1 MGLRNLFGRGTGVS
15 AAEVREKLKGEGTG
29 GLQLLDVREPR
40 EYEQGHLPGAVN
52 IPLSQLAGRLSEV
65 DRDRPV
71 VTY

>member
-1 MGLRNLFGRGTGVS
+1 MGLRNLFGKAGDVS
-15 AAEVREKLKGEGTG
+15 AADVREKLKEDGAN

-40 EYEQGHLPGAVN
+40 EYERGHLPGAVN

>member
-1 MGLRNLFGRGTGVS
+1 MGLRNLFGRADGVS
-15 AAEVREKLKGEGTG
+15 TAEVREKLKEDGPARI
-29 GLQLLDVREPR
+29 LLLDVREPR

-52 IPLSQLAGRLSEV
+52 IPLSRLAGRLSEV

>member
-1 MGLRNLFGRGTGVS
+1 MGLRNLFGGGAGVS
-15 AAEVREKLKGEGTG
+15 AGEVREKLKGEGTG

-40 EYEQGHLPGAVN
+40 EYERGHLPGAVN

>member
-1 MGLRNLFGRGTGVS
+1 MGMRNLFGKVAGIS
-15 AAEVREKLKGEGTG
+15 PAEVKENLQEDGTG

-65 DRDRPV
+65 DRHRPV